1 MGVCIVLDRPGDWEE
16 FEASEAKQMNELLT
30 TLHLEVVILD
40 LKIKMMEAIESG
52 HFDLAMTMQLGHA
65 LVLYDQVACEGGGHC
80 TDIKPTVRCDVCG
93 AKEVDQ
99 YDACAFAG
107 AFDCEARED

>member
-40 LKIKMMEAIESG
+40 LRIKMMEAIESG
-52 HFDLAMTMQLGHA
+52 YYDLAMTMQLLI
-65 LVLYDQVACEGGGHC
+65 LVRNDELSAH
-80 TDIKPTVRCDVCG
+80 KFAMP
-93 AKEVDQ
+93 AKQWSV
-99 YDACAFAG
+99 Y
-107 AFDCEARED
+107 RTMSP

>member
-1 MGVCIVLDRPGDWEE
+1 MQSAKASRGWCGDECDKVGVFIVLDRPGDWEE

-52 HFDLAMTMQLGHA
+52 YYDLAMTMQLLI
-65 LVLYDQVACEGGGHC
+65 LVRNDELSAH
-80 TDIKPTVRCDVCG
+80 K
-93 AKEVDQ
+93 
-99 YDACAFAG
+99 FAMPVKQWSVY
-107 AFDCEARED
+107 RTMSP